1 MATTDI
7 EPDASDVGVDSS
19 SFLMSAVPQAMALLA
34 FGLLGFFSLRAAHAA
49 ELLPTFISTY
59 IEDDALGILLMQG
72 AGFIAFLILCFAQ
85 YALSLGEGASIRAGR
100 ASMPLFFRA
109 VGHSDGWIA
118 ALDGRVAA
126 PSGEALETVLGQ
138 HEDARLALLR
148 ILLAAFPTA
157 GFIGT
162 VLGIMQA
169 IAPLD
174 ILAGEGVSQAEM
186 SAGMSEVIDGLE
198 LAFST
203 TLVGLV
209 LLLVGSFI
217 LGLVALALRASHTR
231 ASLKW
236 QD

>member
-1 MATTDI
+1 MI
-7 EPDASDVGVDSS
+7 EADGKPAALGDEPAG
-19 SFLMSAVPQAMALLA
+19 FLMSPLPQTLALVA
-34 FGLLGFFSLRAAHAA
+34 FGLLGFFSLRAADSAG
-49 ELLPTFISTY
+49 LLPTFISAY
-59 IEDDALGILLMQG
+59 IEDDAVGILLMQG
-72 AGFIAFLILCFAQ
+72 AGFVAFLILCSAQ
-85 YALSLGEGASIRAGR
+85 YALSLSEEASLRAGR
-100 ASMPLFFRA
+100 AVMPIFFRA
-109 VGHSDGWIA
+109 AGHSDGWIA
-118 ALDGRVAA
+118 ALDNRVAA

-138 HEDARLALLR
+138 HEDARLAFLR

-186 SAGMSEVIDGLE
+186 SAGMSEVVDGLE

-209 LLLVGSFI
+209 LLLAGSFI
-217 LGLVALALRASHTR
+217 LGLVALSMRASHTR

-236 QD
+236 RG

>member
-1 MATTDI
+1 MVTTEI
-7 EPDASDVGVDSS
+7 EPDVSDVGVDSAN
-19 SFLMSAVPQAMALLA
+19 FLMSTKPQALALLA
-34 FGLLGFFSLRAAHAA
+34 FGILSFFSLRAAHAA

-85 YALSLGEGASIRAGR
+85 YVLSLGEEASLRAER
-100 ASMPLFFRA
+100 AAMPLLFRA
-109 VGHSDGWIA
+109 AGHSDGWIA
-118 ALDGRVAA
+118 ALDGRVVA
-126 PSGEALETVLGQ
+126 PPGEALETVLGQ

-169 IAPLD
+169 IAPLGV
-174 ILAGEGVSQAEM
+174 LAGEGVSQAEM

-209 LLLVGSFI
+209 LLLAGSFI
-217 LGLVALALRASHTR
+217 LGLVALAMRASHTR
-231 ASLKW
+231 TSLKW
-236 QD
+236 RG